1 MASIRSSCENIVR
14 VKVHDIKD
22 EESLAILVFKIT
34 EPVYNVM
41 RVFQL
46 VEVAAG
52 SDFLVYFLHD
62 LFTYKS

>member
-1 MASIRSSCENIVR
+1 M
-14 VKVHDIKD
+14 
-22 EESLAILVFKIT
+22 ILVLVKIT

-46 VEVAAG
+46 VEAAAG